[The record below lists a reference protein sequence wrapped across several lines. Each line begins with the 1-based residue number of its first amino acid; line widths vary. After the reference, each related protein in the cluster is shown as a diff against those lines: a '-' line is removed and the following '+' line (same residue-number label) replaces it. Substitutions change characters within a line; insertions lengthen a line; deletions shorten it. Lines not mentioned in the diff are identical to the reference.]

1 MYELNQISFR
11 LHNTKV
17 YYWSC
22 STTSDYKCTIMLQ
35 KGLTPLHL
43 ATKKSFVKVVEHL
56 VLAGATI
63 GSQDNTVS
71 LNI

>member
-1 MYELNQISFR
+1 MYELNQISVG
-11 LHNTKV
+11 LLNTKV
-17 YYWSC
+17 YNLA
-22 STTSDYKCTIMLQ
+22 TTSDYNCTIMLQ

-56 VLAGATI
+56 VLAGANI
-63 GSQDNTVS
+63 GSPDNAVS